1 MDLMRALNLL
11 RVMNFPLDSW
21 KGGSP
26 GDHRPIVFSVLVR
39 WDHAVTGQ
47 RHRSSVWKTVR
58 TSCVPLLAFGDL
70 RKMDTESEV
79 DLTSPMSKVE
89 NGSNW

>member
-1 MDLMRALNLL
+1 MSALNLL
-11 RVMNFPLDSW
+11 SVMNFPLDSW

-26 GDHRPIVFSVLVR
+26 GDHKPIAFSVLIKC
-39 WDHAVTGQ
+39 DHAVTGQ

-58 TSCVPLLAFGDL
+58 TSCVPLFTLGDL
-70 RKMDTESEV
+70 RKIDTESEE